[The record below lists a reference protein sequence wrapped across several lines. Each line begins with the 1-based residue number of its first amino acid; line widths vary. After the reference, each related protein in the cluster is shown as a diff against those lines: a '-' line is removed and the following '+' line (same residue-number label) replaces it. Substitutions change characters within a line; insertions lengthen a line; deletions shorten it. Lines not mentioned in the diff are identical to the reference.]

1 MSNPSD
7 NIEIARRYLKA
18 IEQGATGAT
27 LAQFFAPNVVMELF
41 PNRLAPQGSR
51 SGLAEMLEAAERG
64 QKALSSQHYEIK
76 HEVAGGDTVALE
88 VLWVGTLAIPVAGLS
103 AGSQMRAHFAAFL
116 EFRDGKILAQR
127 NYDCYDPW

>member
-7 NIEIARRYLKA
+7 NVEPARRYLKA

-76 HEVAGGDTVALE
+76 QEVAGGDTVALE
-88 VLWVGTLAIPVAGLS
+88 VLWAGTLAISVAGLS
-103 AGSQMRAHFAAFL
+103 AGSPMRAQFSAFL
-116 EFRDGKILAQR
+116 QIPDRQIFT
-127 NYDCYDPW
+127 P

>member
-18 IEQGATGAT
+18 IEQGATGAA
-27 LAQFFAPNVVMELF
+27 LARFFAPNVVMELF
-41 PNRLAPQGSR
+41 PNRLVPQGSR

-76 HEVAGGDTVALE
+76 HDVASGDTVALE
-88 VLWVGTLAIPVAGLS
+88 VLWVGTLAISIAGLS
-103 AGSQMRAHFAAFL
+103 PGSQMRAHFAVFL

-127 NYDCYDPW
+127 NYDCFDPW

>member
-7 NIEIARRYLKA
+7 NVEIARKYLKA

-88 VLWVGTLAIPVAGLS
+88 VLVGTLAISVAGLS

-116 EFRDGKILAQR
+116 EFREGKIVA
-127 NYDCYDPW
+127 

>member
-7 NIEIARRYLKA
+7 NIETARRYLKA

-27 LAQFFAPNVVMELF
+27 LAQFFAPQVVMELF

-76 HEVAGGDTVALE
+76 HEVASGDTVALE

-127 NYDCYDPW
+127 NYDCYHPW